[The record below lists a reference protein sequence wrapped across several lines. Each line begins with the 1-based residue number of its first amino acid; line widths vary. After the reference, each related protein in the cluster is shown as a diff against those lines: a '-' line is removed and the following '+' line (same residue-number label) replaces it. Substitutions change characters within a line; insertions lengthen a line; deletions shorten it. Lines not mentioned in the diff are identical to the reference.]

1 MQFSKSDYKE
11 YPKTLPADDLWGQ
24 VRRTVNGKPV
34 GEDQIR
40 MMVEAIQAGLDLQPG
55 DHCLD
60 IACGNGALSSYLF
73 DDCASLFGVDYS
85 PYLIDVARSRFA
97 RPPRYDFLLSDA
109 ATYART
115 EADPTRFDKALCYG
129 SFSFLPEA
137 DAHDLLETLNLRFS
151 GIRRIFIGN
160 LPDKDRAHLFYPAG
174 KDYSGELSD
183 HAAQIGIWRN
193 EQELAQLAGAT
204 GWRLQVVNMPAAF
217 YASHY
222 RFDAILERAR

>member
-1 MQFSKSDYKE
+1 MLLKSDYKE

-34 GEDQIR
+34 GEDQIQL
-40 MMVEAIQAGLDLQPG
+40 MVEAIKAGLELRPT

-85 PYLIDVARSRFA
+85 PYLIEVALGRFA
-97 RPPRYDFLLSDA
+97 RPPEYDFLLSDA

-115 EADPTRFDKALCYG
+115 EADPARFDKALCYG

-137 DAHDLLETLNLRFS
+137 DAPEMLEQLNSRFS
-151 GIRRIFIGN
+151 GISRVFIGN

-174 KDYSGELSD
+174 KDYSSELSD
-183 HAAQIGIWRN
+183 HDAQIGIWRS
-193 EQELAQLAGAT
+193 EQELRQLARAT
-204 GWRLQVVNMPAAF
+204 GWDLEVLNMPAAF

-222 RFDAILERAR
+222 RFDAILRRAR